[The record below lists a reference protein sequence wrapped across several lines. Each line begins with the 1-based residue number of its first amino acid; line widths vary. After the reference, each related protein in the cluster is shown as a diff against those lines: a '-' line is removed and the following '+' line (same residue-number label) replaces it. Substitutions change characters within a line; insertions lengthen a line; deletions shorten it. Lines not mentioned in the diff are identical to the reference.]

1 MNTRFYNARVL
12 TMDGDTNIIENG
24 EVLVKGNTILYAG
37 SKEGAIEYLQNST
50 DTIMWNRE
58 IDANGNLV
66 MPGFK
71 NAHTHSGMTFLR
83 SAADDMKLDDWLTQQ
98 IFPREALLT
107 PDDVYIATKLAILE
121 YLTSGVT
128 AVCEMYLMPEV
139 IAKAMEE
146 SGMRCVQCGG
156 MNNFSQSL
164 ELQRKWFK
172 ELNKENSLTS
182 YRLGLHAEYT
192 TSKELLEQ
200 TAALAKEL
208 KAPVYLHNS
217 ETEAE
222 VQGCKDRYNG
232 LTPTEALDEMGMFE
246 YGGTFFH
253 GVHVTDHDME
263 IMKKHN
269 IAVVTNPASNA
280 KLASGIAPIEKYLK
294 EGITLGIG
302 TDGPASNN
310 CLDMFREMFLVTGLA
325 KLREND
331 ASAVDAA
338 EVLKMAAV
346 GGAHAMGLT
355 DCDSLKSGKK
365 ADLIMLDM
373 HAPNMQPINNIVKNV
388 VYSGSKSNVL
398 MTMIDGKILYEKGEF
413 NIGEDPEKIYSEVQA
428 IIDRMR

>member
-1 MNTRFYNARVL
+1 MNTRIYNARVL

-50 DTIMWNRE
+50 DIIMWNRE

-217 ETEAE
+217 ETQAE

-263 IMKKHN
+263 IMKKHD

-355 DCDSLKSGKK
+355 DCDSLKNGKK

-398 MTMIDGKILYEKGEF
+398 MTMIDGKILYEKGDF

>member
-1 MNTRFYNARVL
+1 MNTRIYNARVL
-12 TMDGDTNIIENG
+12 TMDGNTNIIENG
-24 EVLVKGNTILYAG
+24 EVLIKGNTILYAG
-37 SKEGAIEYLQNST
+37 TKEGAADYLQTLSEPV
-50 DTIMWNRE
+50 IWNRD

-83 SAADDMKLDDWLTQQ
+83 SAADDMKLDDWLNKQ

-107 PDDVYIATKLAILE
+107 PEDVYIATKLAVLE

-128 AVCEMYLMPEV
+128 AVCEMYLTPYS
-139 IAKAMEE
+139 IAKAMED

-156 MNNFSQSL
+156 MNNFSQSI
-164 ELQRKWFK
+164 EEQREWFDK
-172 ELNKENSLTS
+172 LNNEGSLTS
-182 YRLGLHAEYT
+182 YRIGLHAEYT
-192 TSKELLEQ
+192 TSKELLQ
-200 TAALAKEL
+200 KTAELANEL

-217 ETEAE
+217 ETEYE
-222 VQGCKDRYNG
+222 VQGCKERYNG
-232 LTPTEALDEMGMFE
+232 LTPTEALDEMGLFE

-253 GVHVTDHDME
+253 GVHVTDHDIE

-269 IAVVTNPASNA
+269 IAVVTNPASNV
-280 KLASGIAPIEKYLK
+280 KLASGIAPIEKYLQN
-294 EGITLGIG
+294 GITLGIG

-338 EVLKMAAV
+338 EVLKMASS
-346 GGAHAMGLT
+346 GGAHAIGLPEC
-355 DCDSLKSGKK
+355 DCLAAGKK
-365 ADLIMLDM
+365 ADIIMLDM

-398 MTMIDGKILYEKGEF
+398 MTMIDGKILYENGEF
-413 NIGEDPEKIYSEVQA
+413 NIGEDPEKIYNEVQA

>member
-217 ETEAE
+217 ETQAE

-263 IMKKHN
+263 IMKKHD

-355 DCDSLKSGKK
+355 DCDSLKNGKK

-373 HAPNMQPINNIVKNV
+373 HAPNMQPVNNIVKNV

-398 MTMIDGKILYEKGEF
+398 MTMIDGKILYEKGDF

>member
-37 SKEGAIEYLQNST
+37 SKEGAIEYLQKST

-217 ETEAE
+217 ETQAE

-263 IMKKHN
+263 IMKKHD

-294 EGITLGIG
+294 ECITLGIG

-355 DCDSLKSGKK
+355 DCDSLKNGKK

-373 HAPNMQPINNIVKNV
+373 HAPNMQPVNNIVKNV

-398 MTMIDGKILYEKGEF
+398 MTMIDGKILYEKGDF

>member
-1 MNTRFYNARVL
+1 MNTRIYNARLL
-12 TMDGDTNIIENG
+12 TMDGNTDVIENG
-24 EVLVKGNTILYAG
+24 EVLIKGNTILYAG
-37 SKEGAIEYLQNST
+37 TAEGAVEYLRT
-50 DTIMWNRE
+50 VTEPVVWNRD

-83 SAADDMKLDDWLTQQ
+83 SAADDMKLDAWLTQQ

-107 PDDVYIATKLAILE
+107 PDDIYIASKLAVLE

-128 AVCEMYLMPEV
+128 AVCEMYLAPDR
-139 IAKAMEE
+139 IADAMED

-156 MNNFSQSL
+156 MNNFSQSI
-164 ELQRKWFK
+164 ELQREWFDK
-172 ELNKENSLTS
+172 LNKKDSLNS
-182 YRLGLHAEYT
+182 YRLGIHAEYT
-192 TSKELLEQ
+192 TSKELLEE

-217 ETEAE
+217 ETAKE
-222 VQGCKDRYNG
+222 VQECKERYNG

-253 GVHVTDHDME
+253 GVHVTDHDIE

-269 IAVVTNPASNA
+269 IAVVTNPASNL
-280 KLASGIAPIEKYLK
+280 KLASGIAPIEKYMQN
-294 EGITLGIG
+294 GITLGIG

-310 CLDMFREMFLVTGLA
+310 CLDMFREMFLVTGLG
-325 KLREND
+325 KVREND
-331 ASAVDAA
+331 ASAIDAA

-346 GGAHAMGLT
+346 GGAHAIGLT
-355 DCDSLKSGKK
+355 DCDALAAGKK
-365 ADLIMLDM
+365 ADIIMLDM

-398 MTMIDGKILYEKGEF
+398 LTMIDGKILYEKGEF
-413 NIGEDPEKIYSEVQA
+413 NIGEDPEKIYHDVQA

>member
-1 MNTRFYNARVL
+1 MNTRIYNARVL

-24 EVLVKGNTILYAG
+24 EVLVRGNTILYAG

-222 VQGCKDRYNG
+222 VKGCKDRYNG

>member
-1 MNTRFYNARVL
+1 MNTRIYNARVL

-24 EVLVKGNTILYAG
+24 EVLVRGNTILYAG

-373 HAPNMQPINNIVKNV
+373 HAPNMQPINNIIKNV

>member
-1 MNTRFYNARVL
+1 MNTRIYNARVL

>member
-1 MNTRFYNARVL
+1 MNTRIYNARVL

-24 EVLVKGNTILYAG
+24 EVLVKGDMILYAG
-37 SKEGAIEYLQNST
+37 SKEGAIEYLKNST

-269 IAVVTNPASNA
+269 IAVVTNPASNT

-346 GGAHAMGLT
+346 SGAHAMGLI

-365 ADLIMLDM
+365 ADIIMLDM

-398 MTMIDGKILYEKGEF
+398 MTMIDGRILYEKGEF
-413 NIGEDPEKIYSEVQA
+413 NIGEDPDKIYSELQA
-428 IIDRMR
+428 MIDRMR

>member
-1 MNTRFYNARVL
+1 MNTRIYNARLL
-12 TMDGDTNIIENG
+12 TMDGNTDVIENG
-24 EVLVKGNTILYAG
+24 EVLIKGNTILYAG
-37 SKEGAIEYLQNST
+37 TAEGAVEYLRT
-50 DTIMWNRE
+50 VTEPVVWNRD

-83 SAADDMKLDDWLTQQ
+83 SAADDMKLDAWLTQQ

-107 PDDVYIATKLAILE
+107 PDDIYIASKLAVLE

-128 AVCEMYLMPEV
+128 AVCEMYLAPDR
-139 IAKAMEE
+139 IADAMED

-156 MNNFSQSL
+156 MNNFSQSI
-164 ELQRKWFK
+164 ELQREWFDK
-172 ELNKENSLTS
+172 LNKKDSLNS
-182 YRLGLHAEYT
+182 YRLGIHAEYT
-192 TSKELLEQ
+192 TSKELLEE

-217 ETEAE
+217 ETEKE
-222 VQGCKDRYNG
+222 VQECKERYNG

-269 IAVVTNPASNA
+269 IAVVTNPASNL
-280 KLASGIAPIEKYLK
+280 KLASGIAPIEKYMQN
-294 EGITLGIG
+294 GITLGIG

-310 CLDMFREMFLVTGLA
+310 CLDMFREMFLVTGLG
-325 KLREND
+325 KVREND
-331 ASAVDAA
+331 ASAIDAA

-346 GGAHAMGLT
+346 GGAHAIGLT
-355 DCDSLKSGKK
+355 DCDALAAGKK
-365 ADLIMLDM
+365 ADIIMLDM

-398 MTMIDGKILYEKGEF
+398 LTMIDGKILYEKGEF
-413 NIGEDPEKIYSEVQA
+413 NIGEDPEKIYHDVQA

>member
-208 KAPVYLHNS
+208 KAPVYLHIS
-217 ETEAE
+217 ETQAE

-263 IMKKHN
+263 IMKKHD

-355 DCDSLKSGKK
+355 DCDSLKNGKK

-373 HAPNMQPINNIVKNV
+373 HAPNMQPVNNVVKNV

>member
-1 MNTRFYNARVL
+1 MNTRIYNARVL

-24 EVLVKGNTILYAG
+24 EVLVKGNTIIYAG
-37 SKEGAIEYLQNST
+37 TKEGAIEYLQNST

-83 SAADDMKLDDWLTQQ
+83 SAADDMKLGDWLTQQ

-200 TAALAKEL
+200 TAALAKEF

-263 IMKKHN
+263 IMKKHD
-269 IAVVTNPASNA
+269 IAVVTNPASNV

-338 EVLKMAAV
+338 EVLKMASV
-346 GGAHAMGLT
+346 GGAHAIGLT
-355 DCDSLKSGKK
+355 DCDALAAGKK
-365 ADLIMLDM
+365 ADIIMLDM
-373 HAPNMQPINNIVKNV
+373 HAPNMQPVNNVVKNV

-428 IIDRMR
+428 VIDRMR

>member
-37 SKEGAIEYLQNST
+37 SKEGAIEYLQKST

-156 MNNFSQSL
+156 MNNFSQGL

-217 ETEAE
+217 ETQAE

-263 IMKKHN
+263 IMKKHD

-294 EGITLGIG
+294 ESITLGIG

-355 DCDSLKSGKK
+355 DCDSLKNGKK

-373 HAPNMQPINNIVKNV
+373 HAPNMQPVNNIVKNV

>member
-1 MNTRFYNARVL
+1 MNTRIYNARVL

-24 EVLVKGNTILYAG
+24 EVLVRGNTILYAG

-355 DCDSLKSGKK
+355 DCDSLKNGKK

>member
-1 MNTRFYNARVL
+1 MNTRIYNARVL

-24 EVLVKGNTILYAG
+24 EVLVKGDRILYAG
-37 SKEGAIEYLQNST
+37 SKEGAIEYLKNST

-107 PDDVYIATKLAILE
+107 PDDVYIATKLAVLE

-355 DCDSLKSGKK
+355 DCDSLKNGKK

>member
-1 MNTRFYNARVL
+1 MNTRIYNARVL

-217 ETEAE
+217 ETQAE

-263 IMKKHN
+263 IMKKHD

-355 DCDSLKSGKK
+355 DCDSLKNGKK

-373 HAPNMQPINNIVKNV
+373 HAPNMQPVNNIVKNV